1 MKDWKVFVE
10 IKGGEIKEFLVTAET
25 LDEAKK
31 RIDQFESDQKIYEI
45 ENISYQEAS

>member
-10 IKGGEIKEFLVTAET
+10 IKGGEIKEFLVTAENF
-25 LDEAKK
+25 EKAKE
-31 RIDQFESDQKIYEI
+31 RINQFESQQKDYEI